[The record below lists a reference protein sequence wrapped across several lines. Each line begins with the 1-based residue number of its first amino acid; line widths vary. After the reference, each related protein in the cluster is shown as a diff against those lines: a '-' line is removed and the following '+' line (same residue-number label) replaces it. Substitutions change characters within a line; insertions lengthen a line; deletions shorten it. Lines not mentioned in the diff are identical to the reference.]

1 MMTQGTVFT
10 LSSLYS
16 PDFRSPFIYSVYH
29 MVIYTFHTYQC
40 SIPFSVDDISKSMQQ
55 IDVADID
62 PPSLIR
68 ENSGFGF
75 LLPRAEWCSW
85 SWFWM
90 LRSCSH
96 GYLWDVHINWCAKTC
111 AYRFHCLSLFMC
123 IVHTSTQAIRLGVMS
138 GSIHF
143 FPLKVIST
151 RGEFVKKPY
160 HCWCDNVQLYGH
172 WCPVTS
178 AKPAEALFYF
188 FFNFSYS
195 SGVFRSCSGV
205 F

>member
-10 LSSLYS
+10 LSSLFS
-16 PDFRSPFIYSVYH
+16 PGFQSPFIDSIYH

-55 IDVADID
+55 IDVADVD

-90 LRSCSH
+90 LRLCSH

-111 AYRFHCLSLFMC
+111 AYRFHCLSTFMC

-143 FPLKVIST
+143 FPLKLYQQEGNLSRSHITVDVIMCNYMGIGVL
-151 RGEFVKKPY
+151 RLLPNRQRPFFI
-160 HCWCDNVQLYGH
+160 
-172 WCPVTS
+172 
-178 AKPAEALFYF
+178 FYF
-188 FFNFSYS
+188 FIFFL
-195 SGVFRSCSGV
+195 GFQVL
-205 F
+205 